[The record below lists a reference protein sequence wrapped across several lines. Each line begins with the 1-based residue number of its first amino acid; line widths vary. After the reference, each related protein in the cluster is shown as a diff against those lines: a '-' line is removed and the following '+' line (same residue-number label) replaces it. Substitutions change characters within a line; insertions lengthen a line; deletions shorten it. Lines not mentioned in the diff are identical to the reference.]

1 MNALN
6 QAVINER
13 SDLRG
18 ENPSDAAVHK
28 NHRDL
33 FISTGTNRLCC
44 DATEIMR
51 GRRMGQGWE
60 GNGED
65 IGLFLIG
72 CGKFSSA

>member
-6 QAVINER
+6 QSVINER

-28 NHRDL
+28 NRRDL
-33 FISTGTNRLCC
+33 FISTDLNMRCC

-51 GRRMGQGWE
+51 GRRMGQG
-60 GNGED
+60 
-65 IGLFLIG
+65 
-72 CGKFSSA
+72 